1 MPRREAVVPITRNDA
16 MATADRM
23 FTLHAAAATEDAP
36 SLAPW
41 LLGALF
47 LGAIAVLSLP
57 AARADSDA
65 LGWMPLWL
73 LGMPLASLAALVATR
88 LRLPRRRMP
97 DSSPAMR
104 RRRPG
109 TSVQARRIVAGSRTR
124 LLRAA

>member
-1 MPRREAVVPITRNDA
+1 MTNARTPFPRASAADA
-16 MATADRM
+16 M
-23 FTLHAAAATEDAP
+23 P
-36 SLAPW
+36 SPAQW

-47 LGAIAVLSLP
+47 LGAVAVLSLP
-57 AARADSDA
+57 AARADSAA

-73 LGMPLASLAALVATR
+73 LGMPLASLAALAATR

-109 TSVQARRIVAGSRTR
+109 TTQARRRQGGSTR
-124 LLRAA
+124 PRLPRAA

>member
-1 MPRREAVVPITRNDA
+1 MTNASTPFPRANTVAEAMPSPA
-16 MATADRM
+16 
-23 FTLHAAAATEDAP
+23 H
-36 SLAPW
+36 W

-57 AARADSDA
+57 AARADSA
-65 LGWMPLWL
+65 AFGWMPLWL
-73 LGMPLASLAALVATR
+73 LGMPLASLAALAATR

-109 TSVQARRIVAGSRTR
+109 TVQARRRREAMPRR
-124 LLRAA
+124 LPRAA

>member
-1 MPRREAVVPITRNDA
+1 MQQASRSVSRGAR
-16 MATADRM
+16 TA
-23 FTLHAAAATEDAP
+23 AP
-36 SLAPW
+36 APTLAPW

-57 AARADSDA
+57 AARADSAA

-73 LGMPLASLAALVATR
+73 LGMPLASLTALALAR
-88 LRLPRRRMP
+88 LQALRLPRRRMP

-109 TSVQARRIVAGSRTR
+109 TFVQARRRRGTAPRPA
-124 LLRAA
+124 RAAA

>member
-1 MPRREAVVPITRNDA
+1 MTNASTSFPRD
-16 MATADRM
+16 
-23 FTLHAAAATEDAP
+23 AAAEPVP
-36 SLAPW
+36 SPAHW

-57 AARADSDA
+57 AARADSA
-65 LGWMPLWL
+65 AFGWLPLWL
-73 LGMPLASLAALVATR
+73 LGMPLASLAALAATR

-109 TSVQARRIVAGSRTR
+109 TAQARRRRDPAPQR
-124 LLRAA
+124 LPRAA

>member
-1 MPRREAVVPITRNDA
+1 MTIASLSFSRETTNASDSAVPP
-16 MATADRM
+16 
-23 FTLHAAAATEDAP
+23 LAA
-36 SLAPW
+36 W

-57 AARADSDA
+57 AARADSA
-65 LGWMPLWL
+65 AFGWMPLWL
-73 LGMPLASLAALVATR
+73 LGMPLASLAALAASHLP

-109 TSVQARRIVAGSRTR
+109 TTQARRRAAPARTR
-124 LLRAA
+124 LPHAA

>member
-1 MPRREAVVPITRNDA
+1 MTTPSRLSCMGD
-16 MATADRM
+16 
-23 FTLHAAAATEDAP
+23 AAATASIDP
-36 SLAPW
+36 RLLQC

-47 LGAIAVLSLP
+47 LGAIAMLSLP
-57 AARADSDA
+57 AARADSAA

-73 LGMPLASLAALVATR
+73 LGMPLASLGALAMLQAVR

-109 TSVQARRIVAGSRTR
+109 TVQARRRGAEATR
-124 LLRAA
+124 LPLSRAA

>member
-1 MPRREAVVPITRNDA
+1 MTTAKRMPSTRDA
-16 MATADRM
+16 ATAGFDPR
-23 FTLHAAAATEDAP
+23 LVQC
-36 SLAPW
+36 

-57 AARADSDA
+57 AARAESAA

-88 LRLPRRRMP
+88 ASGLLRLPRRRML

-109 TSVQARRIVAGSRTR
+109 TVQARRRAVTPLPSRLSRVA
-124 LLRAA
+124 